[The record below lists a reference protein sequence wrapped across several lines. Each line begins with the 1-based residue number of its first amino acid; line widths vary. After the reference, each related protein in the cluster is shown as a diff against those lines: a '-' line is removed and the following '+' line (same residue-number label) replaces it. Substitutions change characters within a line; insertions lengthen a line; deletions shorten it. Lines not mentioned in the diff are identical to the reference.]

1 MPDLTFESHYA
12 LIDLLTSE
20 FYGYLRLSSMRCVTK
35 CAASSLVEGYLL
47 SCPHLLKTSYSLVA
61 QPSSLVFA
69 VVRVCASEILRA
81 IA

>member
-1 MPDLTFESHYA
+1 
-12 LIDLLTSE
+12 
-20 FYGYLRLSSMRCVTK
+20 
-35 CAASSLVEGYLL
+35 
-47 SCPHLLKTSYSLVA
+47 LKTSYSLVA